1 MLNILRKNAQSLV
14 VQAIVVIIAVVFIF
28 WGVGTNIKDNP
39 NALAVVNGK
48 EIPYRDFQQQYEQ
61 TIEQYKQQFGGQ
73 IPKGLLENMGLKEQ
87 VLEQLIQ
94 RELMRQGAAQMGV
107 TISKESVQRKIQ
119 EMAAFTNNGRFD
131 LTRYKAV
138 LEQNRLSPTSFEA
151 GIQNDL
157 LMNRVLDVFGA
168 FSGVT
173 PQEIQQWLEFIGL
186 EVKLAYAAIRSED
199 YVKDV
204 KVNEEDLAAWY
215 ESSRQNYKTPPEV
228 KLQYI
233 SFPYTDDLKQVVVN
247 DQAISNYYR
256 EHSENYNTPEQRKA
270 RHILFRVAS
279 DDSADAKQAK
289 KAQAEKILTQ
299 LKKGGDFSVHASQWS
314 EDGSKAKGGDLGFF
328 SRGQMVQPFEEAAFA
343 LKKGE
348 LSGVVETPFG
358 FHLIKLEEILP
369 AKTQS
374 LEEATPSIRK
384 VLEQQGVK
392 AITFKKASAAYEEII
407 RAGSL
412 ANYSRLN
419 NAQPIHRT
427 DFFTRETPQKDDIVK
442 DPAFLQAA
450 FNLRKGELSSTVE
463 TANGYAILFID
474 DIKESTVPELAAVR
488 ERVELDY
495 KKGKSV
501 ELARVAAEGLLQKA
515 REQKEWPAGL
525 QRKESDYLK
534 RSGPTSQTPE
544 ELRQDAFARVGKDA
558 FPEKVIA
565 VGTVYYLYQIVDSR
579 QSKEELDANRKR
591 ALEQQLLEGDKSI
604 LMAEWLGQLRKDASV
619 WTNARM
625 LQ

>member
-1 MLNILRKNAQSLV
+1 
-14 VQAIVVIIAVVFIF
+14 
-28 WGVGTNIKDNP
+28 
-39 NALAVVNGK
+39 
-48 EIPYRDFQQQYEQ
+48 
-61 TIEQYKQQFGGQ
+61 
-73 IPKGLLENMGLKEQ
+73 
-87 VLEQLIQ
+87 
-94 RELMRQGAAQMGV
+94 
-107 TISKESVQRKIQ
+107 
-119 EMAAFTNNGRFD
+119 MAAFTNNGRFD

-157 LMNRVLDVFGA
+157 LMNRILDVFGA
-168 FSGVT
+168 FSNVS
-173 PQEIQQWLEFIGL
+173 PQDVQQWLEYIGQ
-186 EVKLAYAAIRSED
+186 EIKLVYAAVRSED
-199 YVKDV
+199 YVKEVQVTD
-204 KVNEEDLAAWY
+204 EALAAWY
-215 ESSRQNYKTPPEV
+215 ETTRQNYKTPPEV

-233 SFPYTDDLKQVVVN
+233 SFPYTDDLNQVTVN

-256 EHSENYNTPEQRKA
+256 EHAESYNTPEKRKA

-289 KAQAEKILTQ
+289 KAQAEKILAQ
-299 LKKGGDFSVHASQWS
+299 LKKGGDFSTLASQLS
-314 EDGSKAKGGDLGFF
+314 EDSSKTKGGDLGFF

-348 LSGVVETPFG
+348 ISGVVETPFG
-358 FHLIKLEEILP
+358 FHLIKLEEIVP

-374 LEEATPSIRK
+374 LEEATASIRK

-392 AITFKKASAAYEEII
+392 AITFKKASAAYEEVI

-412 ANYSRLN
+412 ANYSRVK

-427 DFFTRETPQKDDIVK
+427 DYFKRETPPKDIMVN

-450 FNLRKGELSSTVE
+450 FTLRKGELSSTVE
-463 TANGYAILFID
+463 TTNGYAILFVD
-474 DIKESTVPELAAVR
+474 DTKESTVPELTVVR
-488 ERVELDY
+488 ERVEQDY
-495 KKGKSV
+495 KKEKSV

-515 REQKEWPAGL
+515 REQKEWPADL
-525 QRKESDYLK
+525 SRKESEYLK
-534 RSGPTSQTPE
+534 RSGPSGQTPE
-544 ELRQDAFARVGKDA
+544 ELRQDAFARLGKDA

-565 VGTVYYLYQIVDSR
+565 IGTVYYLYQVVDSR
-579 QSKEELDANRKR
+579 QGKEELDANRKK

-604 LMAEWLGQLRKDASV
+604 LMTQWLGQLRKEANI